1 MLRILILIGLIL
13 LAIPFFNKV
22 MDYSKGKIHQA
33 KEAGEDFAD
42 KAKNIG
48 SAVKDSV
55 NELPQKIK
63 DKNDGK

>member
-1 MLRILILIGLIL
+1 
-13 LAIPFFNKV
+13 